1 MYDIPYFKADH
12 PEEVLS
18 FMRAHPFGLIC
29 GVDEKNKPVATQVPF
44 LFEERKNKL
53 FLQGHFMKKQDHTN
67 AFMQNPQALVVF
79 SGAHSYV
86 SASWY
91 ENKKI
96 ASTWNYLSVQVS
108 GTISFQNSDFL
119 HGLLTRLTE
128 NFESPGSPSLVQ
140 HMDPAY
146 VNQMMQAIIAFEMEV
161 LSLRHVFKLSQNRDK
176 QSHGNIVSELS
187 KQGPD
192 AQKIARVMREK
203 NKFNS

>member
-1 MYDIPYFKADH
+1 MYDIPYFKAEH

-18 FMRAHPFGLIC
+18 FMRANPFGLIC

-44 LFEERKNKL
+44 LFEERENKL
-53 FLQGHFMKKQDHTN
+53 FLQVHFMKKQDHTN

-91 ENKKI
+91 ENKQI

-161 LSLRHVFKLSQNRDK
+161 LTLRHVFKLSQNRDK
-176 QSHGNIVSELS
+176 QSHGNIVSELN

-192 AQKIARVMREK
+192 SREIARLMREK